1 MPLVDNFMCFC
12 GYGMLEAMLEPHMMK
27 TVDASQRQVGIA
39 FLVSGTAY
47 MVLTILVGYVSNTNT
62 ILSSI

>member
-1 MPLVDNFMCFC
+1 MPLVDNFMCFS

-39 FLVSGTAY
+39 FLVTGSTY
-47 MVLTILVGYVSNTNT
+47 IVLTIIVGHVSF
-62 ILSSI
+62 I